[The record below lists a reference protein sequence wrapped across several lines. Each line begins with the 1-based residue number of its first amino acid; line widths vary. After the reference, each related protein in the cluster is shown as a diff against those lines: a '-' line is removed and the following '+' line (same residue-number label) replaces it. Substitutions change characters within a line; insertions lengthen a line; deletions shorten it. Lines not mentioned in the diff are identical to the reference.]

1 MKILVTGATGF
12 IGGHL
17 TRLLAEQGDHVRAL
31 VRSGSDGRVLSSLHA
46 EVVFGDIRDYESV
59 ERAVKGCEVV
69 FHVAADYRLWVP
81 NPSDMYETNVQG
93 TVNVLEAALSE
104 NVHRVVY
111 TSTVGAL
118 GIPEDGS
125 PGDETTPVKERN
137 LCGPYKRS
145 KYLAEQKALSY
156 NSKGLPVVIVNP
168 STPMG
173 SGDRKP
179 TPTGKMIVD
188 FLNGKIPAFLDTGLN
203 LVHVEDVAEGH
214 ILAQRLGRAG
224 EKYIL
229 GYRNLTLAEIFQL
242 LGKVS
247 GRPAPKVRLPYTPV
261 LLAAYASEAVSR
273 RITHREPLICLNAV
287 RMAKRKMFFDSKK
300 AVREL
305 GFSQTPIERALEEAV
320 TWFREHD
327 FVRQTCLPEG
337 LKHAGC

>member
-1 MKILVTGATGF
+1 MKVLVTGATGF

-17 TRLLAEQGDHVRAL
+17 TRLLVERGDHVRAL
-31 VRSGSDGRVLSSLHA
+31 VRPASDREMLSSLEA
-46 EVVFGDIRDYESV
+46 ETVFGDVRDCESV
-59 ERAVKGCEVV
+59 VRAAKGCDTV

-93 TVNVLEAALSE
+93 TVNVLEAALAV

-118 GIPEDGS
+118 GIPKNGS
-125 PGDETTPVKERN
+125 PGDETTPVKERD

-145 KYLAEQKALSY
+145 KYLAEQKALAY
-156 NSKGLPVVIVNP
+156 NGKGLPVVIVNP
-168 STPMG
+168 STPVG
-173 SGDRKP
+173 PGDRKP

-214 ILAQRLGRAG
+214 ILAHQRGKPG

-229 GYRNLTLAEIFQL
+229 GCRNLTLAEIFRL
-242 LGKVS
+242 LAEAS
-247 GRPAPKVRLPYTPV
+247 GLPAPKIRLPYAPV
-261 LLAAYASEAVSR
+261 LAAAYVTEAVSR
-273 RITHREPLICLNAV
+273 SITHREPLICLNAV
-287 RMAKRKMFFDSKK
+287 RMAKRKMFFDNTK

-305 GFSQTPIERALEEAV
+305 GISQTPVERALEEAV
-320 TWFREHD
+320 TWFRNHD
-327 FVRQTCLPEG
+327 YVHRTTLPEG